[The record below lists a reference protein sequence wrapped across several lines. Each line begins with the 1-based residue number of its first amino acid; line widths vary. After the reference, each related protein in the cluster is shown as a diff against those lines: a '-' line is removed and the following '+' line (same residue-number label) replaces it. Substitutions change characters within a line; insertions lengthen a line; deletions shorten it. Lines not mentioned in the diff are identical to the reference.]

1 MKGLARRMPW
11 TLGALVLSGLSLIG
25 VPGSV
30 GFISKWYLI
39 SSSVQAGLWPVAIL
53 IVLSSLL
60 AVVYIWKIVEI
71 SYLAKSIDE
80 HNQVKDVPLEM
91 LIPLWI
97 LVGLNFYFGLNA
109 QLTTSIASRVSQMFL
124 GGGG

>member
-1 MKGLARRMPW
+1 M
-11 TLGALVLSGLSLIG
+11 
-25 VPGSV
+25 
-30 GFISKWYLI
+30 
-39 SSSVQAGLWPVAIL
+39 
-53 IVLSSLL
+53 
-60 AVVYIWKIVEI
+60 VYIWKIVEI